1 MAAWKKS
8 SRIKRDGNEA
18 SSTNGLHVYPR
29 VRDARRRRRRRRGR
43 RRKTRVRVLYGQSR
57 QTGCRMELSD

>member
-1 MAAWKKS
+1 
-8 SRIKRDGNEA
+8 
-18 SSTNGLHVYPR
+18 VYPR